1 MGTGTHDQIAGF
13 LLGQTGDFRQLVRR
27 QFGQIVTRMHL
38 TLGQLGSQLGRH
50 AFEFQQVL
58 RGLKTLFLGD
68 RLGQQ
73 RIAARARNSLMV
85 SSSNAS
91 ISSSSCMGT

>member
-13 LLGQTGDFRQLVRR
+13 LLGQAGDFRQLVRR

-73 RIAARARNSLMV
+73 RIAGA
-85 SSSNAS
+85 
-91 ISSSSCMGT
+91 GTQLIDGVFVERLDFQQFLHGA